1 MKSILSDVFEHPALQ
16 NKPPVLIDVGASG
29 ALPEQWKLIAPYS
42 ICVAFDADTRDFNI
56 TESEAG
62 GYKKLYSLNRL
73 VAEKSAEEVPFYLT
87 RSPYCSSSLH
97 PDNAALKP
105 WAFSGLFEVD
115 RVVAMSAVD
124 LVEALGAIGIDYL
137 DWYKSDSQGTDLRIF
152 KALPASTLSKV
163 IAAEF
168 EPGIINAYLGED
180 KLHQL
185 MAHMDSES
193 FWISQMQ
200 IKGTQRIDQED
211 LAELNGLQRRYIGAF
226 LKMAP
231 GWCELSY
238 LNKFD
243 AGTMGLREYL
253 LGWVFSS
260 IYQEYGFA
268 LHLAKEGKVLF
279 NEPLFDEM
287 AVISKKSLAG
297 GYYNLAVRAFH
308 KCIRFM
314 AGFSK

>member
-1 MKSILSDVFEHPALQ
+1 MKSFLSEVFEHPALQ

-42 ICVAFDADTRDFNI
+42 ICVAFDADTRDFNV
-56 TESEAG
+56 TESDSG
-62 GYKKLYSLNRL
+62 GYRKLYLLNRL
-73 VAEKSAEEVPFYLT
+73 VAAKSAEEVDFYLT

-115 RVVAMSAVD
+115 RAVAMPAVD
-124 LVEALGAIGIDYL
+124 LVGALGAIGIDYL

-152 KALPASTLSKV
+152 KALPASTISKV

-168 EPGIINAYLGED
+168 EPGIIDAYLGED

-185 MAHMDSES
+185 MSYMDSES
-193 FWISQMQ
+193 FWITRMR
-200 IKGTQRIDQED
+200 IKGSQRIDQED
-211 LAELNGLQRRYIGAF
+211 LAELNGLQRRYIGSF

-231 GWCELSY
+231 GWCEISY

-243 AGTMGLREYL
+243 TGTMGLREYL

-268 LHLAKEGKVLF
+268 LHLAKEGKAIF

-287 AVISKKSLAG
+287 EVISKKALTG
-297 GYYNLAVRAFH
+297 GYFKLAVRAFD
-308 KCIRFM
+308 KLVGLM